1 MIVMWHQMEQLR
13 LAEEKQQK
21 EREEETARA
30 QVRDHFLMC
39 CVPMATSDKGCT
51 G

>member
-1 MIVMWHQMEQLR
+1 MEQLR

-21 EREEETARA
+21 EREEERARA
-30 QVRDHFLMC
+30 QVRPFLDADLLC